1 MRRKQRKEPML
12 ELVKIVGSIAAA
24 LMSLITLLSCLIK
37 PIREMFK
44 SWIRRVVES
53 GENRT
58 SPDAITD
65 IKELL
70 AEQKTSTEQM
80 LAEIEHVN
88 KDISLLKSSTKST
101 IKNMISD
108 IYGRGRKTQTL
119 SANDRESLTHLYDA
133 YHALGGN
140 HYTTIIYEEMMR
152 WDVED

>member
-1 MRRKQRKEPML
+1 ML
-12 ELVKIVGSIAAA
+12 EIVKIVGSIAAA

-44 SWIRRVVES
+44 SWIRRVAAS
-53 GENRT
+53 GDDRI
-58 SPDAITD
+58 SKDIIVD

-70 AEQKTSTEQM
+70 EEQKNNTGQM
-80 LAEIEHVN
+80 LSEIERVN
-88 KDISLLKSSTKST
+88 EDISILKSSTRST

-140 HYTTIIYEEMMR
+140 HYTTIIYEEMMH